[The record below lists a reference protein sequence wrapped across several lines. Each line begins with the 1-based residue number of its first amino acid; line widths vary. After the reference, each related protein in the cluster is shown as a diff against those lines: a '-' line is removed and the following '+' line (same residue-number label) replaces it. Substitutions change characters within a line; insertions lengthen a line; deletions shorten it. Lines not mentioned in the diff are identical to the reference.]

1 MNKSKYNT
9 KKYSIMYDY
18 NMFDNPF
25 IFGLITST
33 LITFISYII
42 SKNKNKSEQ
51 EQKDKLNDMII
62 LFIVC
67 FVIIV
72 VGKIMISGST
82 ATMSTAKV
90 VETKGGQC
98 PF

>member
-1 MNKSKYNT
+1 
-9 KKYSIMYDY
+9 
-18 NMFDNPF
+18 MFDNPF
-25 IFGLITST
+25 IFGLVTST

-42 SKNKNKSEQ
+42 SRNKNKSEQ

-72 VGKIMISGST
+72 VGKIMIGGNT
-82 ATMSTAKV
+82 PTMSPAKV
-90 VETKGGQC
+90 IETKGGQC

>member
-1 MNKSKYNT
+1 
-9 KKYSIMYDY
+9 
-18 NMFDNPF
+18 MFDNPF
-25 IFGLITST
+25 IFGLVTST

-42 SKNKNKSEQ
+42 SKNRNKSEQ

-62 LFIVC
+62 LFILC

-72 VGKIMISGST
+72 VGKIMVSGSNT
-82 ATMSTAKV
+82 PTMSATKV